1 MTVTALAR
9 RSRGRG
15 SGPWIAALPPVALD
29 EDGTSGGRQAKAH
42 SNVIASSRRERGNPG
57 RPACGPWIASSA
69 APLRDDDGER
79 GLSAR
84 GSWPI
89 SHGAPGRDA
98 RKHVDRASLAAG
110 KVTAP
115 SRSWVIL
122 GKVLLAP
129 SLLRCAPQ

>member
-15 SGPWIAALPPVALD
+15 SEPWIAALIPVALD
-29 EDGTSGGRQAKAH
+29 EDGTPGGRQAKAH
-42 SNVIASSRRERGNPG
+42 SNVIASSRRERSNPG

-69 APLRDDDGER
+69 APPRDDDGEG

-84 GSWPI
+84 SFWPI
-89 SHGAPGRDA
+89 SHRAPGRDA
-98 RKHVDRASLAAG
+98 REHADRAFLAAG

-115 SRSWVIL
+115 SRSCVIL
-122 GKVLLAP
+122 GKALLAP
-129 SLLRCAPQ
+129 ALLRCAPQ